1 MDPIAR
7 LIQVLARLPGIGEK
21 SATRLAFHVLRS
33 DPAFARDLAEAL
45 VDASTKTRL
54 CDRCLNLT
62 GDQICSVCAD
72 PRRDPSVLC
81 VVEQVTD
88 LRAIERTHEFRGLYH
103 VLHGAIAPL
112 DGIGPEQI
120 RLKELLERLRGDE
133 VREVIVATNPSVDG
147 EATALY
153 LVRLLRPI
161 GVKVTRIASGMPYG
175 GDFEFAD
182 AATIS
187 RALAGRRDM

>member
-7 LIQVLARLPGIGEK
+7 LIQALSRLPGIGEK
-21 SATRLAFHVLRS
+21 TATRLAFHVLRS
-33 DPAFARDLAEAL
+33 DPSFARDLAEAL
-45 VDASTKTRL
+45 VDASTRTRL

-62 GDQICSVCAD
+62 GDQLCAVCAD
-72 PRRDPSVLC
+72 PRRDGGLIC
-81 VVEQVTD
+81 VVEHVTD

-182 AATIS
+182 VATIS
-187 RALAGRRDM
+187 RAFAGRRDM